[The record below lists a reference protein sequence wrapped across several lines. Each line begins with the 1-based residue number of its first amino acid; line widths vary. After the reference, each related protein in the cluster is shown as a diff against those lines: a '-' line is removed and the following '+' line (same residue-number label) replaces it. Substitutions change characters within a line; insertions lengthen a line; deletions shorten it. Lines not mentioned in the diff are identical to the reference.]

1 MAVYPRR
8 QSLCLNLGFFMLYF
22 ISAECLDSLKT
33 RPSVHDSSDRWKAI
47 DTSGSSL
54 WTPEYY
60 DGLDKYKKDFITS
73 NNDDKYSPFYPT
85 PFSSGSHYSS
95 LGYDRRPIY
104 SSGRPLDYG
113 LQDYENAY
121 NNGHQT
127 HGFGLN
133 PLYGNNRLHWL
144 LTLYFCIW
152 VLVQEN
158 GNVGA
163 FQLMRIIWH
172 TELSPRQ
179 TIKDNEI

>member
-1 MAVYPRR
+1 MANLDRR

-33 RPSVHDSSDRWKAI
+33 RPSVYDSSDRWKAI

-54 WTPEYY
+54 YTPEYY

-73 NNDDKYSPFYPT
+73 NNDDKYSPFYPSKT
-85 PFSSGSHYSS
+85 HNGYCKFILFSCTTFIHTFNYCLFILFLTAPFSSGSHYSS

-133 PLYGNNRLHWL
+133 PLYG
-144 LTLYFCIW
+144 T
-152 VLVQEN
+152 
-158 GNVGA
+158 NVRDA
-163 FQLMRIIWH
+163 Y
-172 TELSPRQ
+172 
-179 TIKDNEI
+179 N